1 MMPRTFDMPGP
12 QCAKF
17 PSTPVEEANRMQK
30 HMRWSAVLVVLL
42 LALAACQ
49 PDSGG
54 QATDEPDDTAAPTTT
69 AGGDGD
75 GDGGAAAECEA
86 DEFGCYEVAE
96 GEPLVMGTALVI
108 TGANESLG
116 LDSQYGAEVARTLR
130 PEIAGHEVEFN
141 HQDDGCS
148 TEGGTAAA
156 RALLSEENIAA
167 VIGTSCSSA
176 GIPAA
181 EILSAE
187 GIMLVSSS
195 NTAPSLTAPDT
206 HEPFYA
212 RTAHNDSIQGAAMAQ
227 FVCEVLGFTTAATID
242 DGSAYADQLAAVFAE
257 EFPNQ
262 CDGEITAEEAVSVG
276 DTDFSGVLGNIAA
289 DSPEFL
295 YFPIFVA
302 EGALITQQARETPG
316 LEDTVLGGADG
327 ILTPDWLEAAGDAAE
342 GAVLSGPDLAFSGDF
357 YEADFLPAYTEV
369 SGEDQP
375 ISVFH
380 AHAFDAYNML
390 ADAMEEVAFTD
401 GGTTYIPRTALRDAF
416 LATEGFE
423 GITGTLTCDENG
435 DCADARISVSEV
447 QNGEFVRIWPEE

>member
-1 MMPRTFDMPGP
+1 
-12 QCAKF
+12 
-17 PSTPVEEANRMQK
+17 MQK
-30 HMRWSAVLVVLL
+30 YMRWSAILVVLML
-42 LALAACQ
+42 VLAACT
-49 PDSGG
+49 S
-54 QATDEPDDTAAPTTT
+54 
-69 AGGDGD
+69 
-75 GDGGAAAECEA
+75 DGGAGSPDETSAASEAPASEPVESEGGGTGSAADCDA
-86 DEFGCYEVAE
+86 DEFGCIELAE
-96 GEPLVMGTALVI
+96 GDPLVMGTAMVI
-108 TGANESLG
+108 TGPDESLG

-130 PEIAGHEVEFN
+130 SEIAGHEVEFN

-195 NTAPSLTAPDT
+195 NTAPSLTAPDS

-227 FVCEVLGFTTAATID
+227 FVCEVLGLSTAATIH
-242 DGSAYADQLAAVFAE
+242 DGSAYADQLAAVFRE
-257 EFPNQ
+257 QFPEQ
-262 CDGEITAEEAVSVG
+262 CDGEILAEEAIG
-276 DTDFSGVLGNIAA
+276 PDDTDFSGVLGNIAA

-295 YFPIFVA
+295 YFPIFVSA
-302 EGALITQQARETPG
+302 GALVTQQARETAG
-316 LEDTVLGGADG
+316 LEDTILAGSDG
-327 ILTPDWLEAAGDAAE
+327 IFTPDWLEAAGDAAE
-342 GAVLSGPDLAFSGDF
+342 GVFLSGPDLDFAGDF
-357 YEADFLPAYTEV
+357 YADEFLPTYTEV
-369 SGEDQP
+369 SGEDAP

-390 ADAMEEVAFTD
+390 ADAIEEVAFED
-401 GGTTYIPRTALRDAF
+401 GGTTYIPRTALKDAF
-416 LATEGFE
+416 FATEGFE

-447 QNGEFVRIWPEE
+447 QDGAFERVWPED

>member
-1 MMPRTFDMPGP
+1 
-12 QCAKF
+12 
-17 PSTPVEEANRMQK
+17 MQK
-30 HMRWSAVLVVLL
+30 YMRWSGILVVLML
-42 LALAACQ
+42 VLAACQ
-49 PDSGG
+49 SGG
-54 QATDEPDDTAAPTTT
+54 GEGSPGESAPAEESEPAASEG
-69 AGGDGD
+69 GGDG
-75 GDGGAAAECEA
+75 GTGSAADCDA
-86 DEFGCYEVAE
+86 DEFGCIELAE
-96 GEPLVMGTALVI
+96 GDPLVMGTALVI

-116 LDSQYGAEVARTLR
+116 LDSQYGAEVAAQMR

-156 RALLSEENIAA
+156 RALVSEENIAA

-187 GIMLVSSS
+187 GILLVSAS

-227 FVCEVLGFTTAATID
+227 FVSEVLGATTAATID
-242 DGSAYADQLAAVFAE
+242 DGSAYADQLAAVFVQSFTE
-257 EFPNQ
+257 EY
-262 CDGEITAEEAVSVG
+262 GGTVSAEEAVSVG

-302 EGALITQQARETPG
+302 EGALITQQARDTPG

-357 YEADFLPAYTEV
+357 YEAEFLPAYTEI
-369 SGEDQP
+369 SGEDAP
-375 ISVFH
+375 VSVFH

-390 ADAMEEVAFTD
+390 ADAIEEVAFED
-401 GGTTYIPRTALRDAF
+401 GGTTYIPRTALKDAF
-416 LATEGFE
+416 FATEGFE

-435 DCADARISVSEV
+435 DCADAKISVSEV
-447 QNGEFVRIWPEE
+447 QDGEFVRIWPEE

>member
-1 MMPRTFDMPGP
+1 
-12 QCAKF
+12 
-17 PSTPVEEANRMQK
+17 MQK
-30 HMRWSAVLVVLL
+30 YMRWSGILVVLML
-42 LALAACQ
+42 VLAACS
-49 PDSGG
+49 SGG
-54 QATDEPDDTAAPTTT
+54 GSSTGASEEPGESAA
-69 AGGDGD
+69 AS
-75 GDGGAAAECEA
+75 DGGNGGTGSAADCDA
-86 DEFGCYEVAE
+86 DEFGCIELAE
-96 GEPLVMGTALVI
+96 GDPLVIGTALVI

-116 LDSQYGAEVARTLR
+116 LDSQYGAEVAQQMR
-130 PEIAGHEVEFN
+130 PEVAGHTVEFN

-187 GIMLVSSS
+187 GIMLVSPS

-227 FVCEVLGFTTAATID
+227 FVSEVLGATTAATID
-242 DGSAYADQLAAVFAE
+242 DGSAYADQLAAVFVQSFTE
-257 EFPNQ
+257 
-262 CDGEITAEEAVSVG
+262 DYGGTVTREEAVSVG

-302 EGALITQQARETPG
+302 EGALITQQARDTAG
-316 LEDTVLGGADG
+316 LEDTILGGADG

-357 YEADFLPAYTEV
+357 YEAEFLPAYKEI
-369 SGEDQP
+369 SGLDAT

-380 AHAFDAYNML
+380 AHSFDAYNMI
-390 ADAMEEVAFTD
+390 ADAIEAVAFDD

-416 LATEGFE
+416 FATEGFE

-435 DCADARISVSEV
+435 DCADAKISVSEV
-447 QNGEFVRIWPEE
+447 QNGEFVRIWPEN

>member
-1 MMPRTFDMPGP
+1 
-12 QCAKF
+12 
-17 PSTPVEEANRMQK
+17 
-30 HMRWSAVLVVLL
+30 
-42 LALAACQ
+42 
-49 PDSGG
+49 
-54 QATDEPDDTAAPTTT
+54 
-69 AGGDGD
+69 
-75 GDGGAAAECEA
+75 
-86 DEFGCYEVAE
+86 
-96 GEPLVMGTALVI
+96 MGTAMVI
-108 TGANESLG
+108 TGPDESLG

-130 PEIAGHEVEFN
+130 SEIAGHEVEFN

-195 NTAPSLTAPDT
+195 NTAPSLTAPDS

-227 FVCEVLGFTTAATID
+227 FVCEVLGLSTAATIH
-242 DGSAYADQLAAVFAE
+242 DGSAYADQLAAVFRE
-257 EFPNQ
+257 QFPEQ
-262 CDGEITAEEAVSVG
+262 CDGEILAEEAIG
-276 DTDFSGVLGNIAA
+276 PDDTDFSGVLGNIAA

-295 YFPIFVA
+295 YFPIFVSA
-302 EGALITQQARETPG
+302 GALVTQQARETAG
-316 LEDTVLGGADG
+316 LEDTILAGSDG
-327 ILTPDWLEAAGDAAE
+327 IFTPDWLEAAGDAAE
-342 GAVLSGPDLAFSGDF
+342 GVFLSGPDLDFAGDF
-357 YEADFLPAYTEV
+357 YADEFLPTYTEV
-369 SGEDQP
+369 SGEDAP

-390 ADAMEEVAFTD
+390 ADAIEEVAFED
-401 GGTTYIPRTALRDAF
+401 GGTTYIPRTALKDAF
-416 LATEGFE
+416 FATEGFE

-447 QNGEFVRIWPEE
+447 QDGEFVRIWPEE

>member
-1 MMPRTFDMPGP
+1 
-12 QCAKF
+12 
-17 PSTPVEEANRMQK
+17 MQK
-30 HMRWSAVLVVLL
+30 YMRWSGILVVLML
-42 LALAACQ
+42 VLAACS
-49 PDSGG
+49 SGG
-54 QATDEPDDTAAPTTT
+54 GSSAGESEEPGESAA
-69 AGGDGD
+69 AS
-75 GDGGAAAECEA
+75 DGGNGGTGSAADCDA
-86 DEFGCYEVAE
+86 DEFGCIELAE
-96 GEPLVMGTALVI
+96 GDPLVIGTALVI

-116 LDSQYGAEVARTLR
+116 LDSQYGAEVAQQMR
-130 PEIAGHEVEFN
+130 PEIADHTVEFN

-195 NTAPSLTAPDT
+195 NTAPSLTAPET
-206 HEPFYA
+206 HQPFYA
-212 RTAHNDSIQGAAMAQ
+212 RTAHHDSIQGAAMAQ
-227 FVCEVLGFTTAATID
+227 FVSEVLGLTTAATID
-242 DGSAYADQLAAVFAE
+242 DGSAYADQLAAVFAQS
-257 EFPNQ
+257 FA
-262 CDGEITAEEAVSVG
+262 DDYGGTITAEEAVSVG

-327 ILTPDWLEAAGDAAE
+327 ILSPDWLEAAGDAAE
-342 GAVLSGPDLAFSGDF
+342 GVVLSGPDLAFSGDF
-357 YEADFLPAYTEV
+357 YESEFLPAYTEI
-369 SGEDQP
+369 SGEDAP

-390 ADAMEEVAFTD
+390 ADAMEAVAFED

-416 LATEGFE
+416 FATEGYE

-435 DCADARISVSEV
+435 DCADAKISVSEV
-447 QNGEFVRIWPEE
+447 QDGEFVRIWPEE

>member
-1 MMPRTFDMPGP
+1 
-12 QCAKF
+12 
-17 PSTPVEEANRMQK
+17 MQK
-30 HMRWSAVLVVLL
+30 YMRWSGLLVVLML
-42 LALAACQ
+42 VLAACQ
-49 PDSGG
+49 GGSGESTEPS
-54 QATDEPDDTAAPTTT
+54 ADESTPASAGESTEPGTGTAA
-69 AGGDGD
+69 DCD
-75 GDGGAAAECEA
+75 A
-86 DEFGCYEVAE
+86 DEFGCIELAE
-96 GEPLVMGTALVI
+96 GDPLVIGTALVI
-108 TGANESLG
+108 TGANEALG
-116 LDSQYGAEVARTLR
+116 LDSQYGAEVARSLT
-130 PEIAGHEVEFN
+130 PEIAGHTVEFN

-195 NTAPSLTAPDT
+195 NTAPSLTSPET
-206 HEPFYA
+206 HEAFYA

-227 FVCEVLGFTTAATID
+227 YVCEVLGLTTAATID

-257 EFPNQ
+257 EFPAQ
-262 CDGEITAEEAVSVG
+262 CDGTITAEEAVTVG

-302 EGALITQQARETPG
+302 EGALITQQARETAG
-316 LEDTVLGGADG
+316 LEDTILGAADG
-327 ILTPDWLEAAGDAAE
+327 VFTPDWLDASGDAAE
-342 GAVLSGPDLAFSGDF
+342 GVVLSGPDLAFAGDF
-357 YEADFLPAYTEV
+357 YEAEFLPAYTEV
-369 SGEDQP
+369 SQEETT

-390 ADAMEEVAFTD
+390 AEAMDAVAFED
-401 GGTTYIPRTALRDAF
+401 GGTTYIPRTALKEAF
-416 LATEGFE
+416 FSTSGYE

-435 DCADARISVSEV
+435 DCADAKISVSEV
-447 QNGEFVRIWPEE
+447 QGGEFVRIWPEE

>member
-1 MMPRTFDMPGP
+1 
-12 QCAKF
+12 
-17 PSTPVEEANRMQK
+17 MQK
-30 HMRWSAVLVVLL
+30 YTRWSAILVVLML
-42 LALAACQ
+42 VLAACQ
-49 PDSGG
+49 S
-54 QATDEPDDTAAPTTT
+54 
-69 AGGDGD
+69 
-75 GDGGAAAECEA
+75 DGGGEASPGESEDLSSQPAETDGGGGTGSAADCEA
-86 DEFGCYEVAE
+86 DEFGCIELAE
-96 GEPLVMGTALVI
+96 GDPLVMGTALVI
-108 TGANESLG
+108 TGANETLG
-116 LDSQYGAEVARTLR
+116 LDSQYGAEVARTLT

-195 NTAPSLTAPDT
+195 NTAPSLTAPET

-212 RTAHNDSIQGAAMAQ
+212 RTAHNDSIQGSAMAQ
-227 FVCEVLGFTTAATID
+227 FVCEELGLGTAATIH
-242 DGSAYADQLAAVFAE
+242 DGSAYADQLAAVFRE
-257 EFPNQ
+257 EFTAQ
-262 CDGEITAEEAVSVG
+262 CEGEITSEEAVGVG

-289 DSPEFL
+289 DSPEVL
-295 YFPIFVA
+295 YYPIFVA
-302 EGALITQQARETPG
+302 EGALITQQARETAG
-316 LEDTVLGGADG
+316 LEETVLAGADG
-327 ILTPDWLEAAGDAAE
+327 ILSPDWLDASGEAAE
-342 GAVLSGPDLAFSGDF
+342 GVVLSGPDLAFSGEF
-357 YEADFLPAYTEV
+357 YEADFLPAYTDV
-369 SGEDQP
+369 SGEDQT

-380 AHAFDAYNML
+380 AHAYDAYNML
-390 ADAMEEVAFTD
+390 AAAIEEVAFED

-416 LATEGFE
+416 MATEGYE

-447 QNGEFVRIWPEE
+447 QGGEFVRIWPEE

>member
-1 MMPRTFDMPGP
+1 
-12 QCAKF
+12 
-17 PSTPVEEANRMQK
+17 VEEEIRMQK
-30 HMRWSAVLVVLL
+30 YMRWSGLLVVLML
-42 LALAACQ
+42 VLAACQ
-49 PDSGG
+49 SGSG
-54 QATDEPDDTAAPTTT
+54 ESTEPSADESTPASAGESTEPGTGTAA
-69 AGGDGD
+69 DCD
-75 GDGGAAAECEA
+75 A
-86 DEFGCYEVAE
+86 DEFGCIELAE
-96 GEPLVMGTALVI
+96 GDPLVMGTALVI
-108 TGANESLG
+108 TGANEALG
-116 LDSQYGAEVARTLR
+116 LDSQYGAEVARTLK

-195 NTAPSLTAPDT
+195 NTAPSLTSPET
-206 HEPFYA
+206 HEAFYA

-227 FVCEVLGFTTAATID
+227 YVCEVLGLTTAATID
-242 DGSAYADQLAAVFAE
+242 DGSAYADQLAAVFAA
-257 EFPNQ
+257 EFPEQ
-262 CDGEITAEEAVSVG
+262 CDGTITAEEAVTVG

-302 EGALITQQARETPG
+302 EGALITQQARETAG
-316 LEDTVLGGADG
+316 LEDTILGAADG
-327 ILTPDWLEAAGDAAE
+327 VFTPDWLDASGDAAE
-342 GAVLSGPDLAFSGDF
+342 GVVLSGPDLAFAGDF
-357 YEADFLPAYTEV
+357 YEADFLPAYREV
-369 SGEDQP
+369 STEENT

-390 ADAMEEVAFTD
+390 AEAMEAVAFED
-401 GGTTYIPRTALRDAF
+401 GGTTYIPRTALKEAF
-416 LATEGFE
+416 FSTSGYE

-435 DCADARISVSEV
+435 DCADAKISVSEV
-447 QNGEFVRIWPEE
+447 QGGEFVRIWPEE

>member
-1 MMPRTFDMPGP
+1 
-12 QCAKF
+12 
-17 PSTPVEEANRMQK
+17 MQK
-30 HMRWSAVLVVLL
+30 YMRWSAALVVLML
-42 LALAACQ
+42 VLAACQ
-49 PDSGG
+49 GG
-54 QATDEPDDTAAPTTT
+54 GGGESPAESDAASQP
-69 AGGDGD
+69 AES
-75 GDGGAAAECEA
+75 GDGGGGTGTAADCEA
-86 DEFGCYEVAE
+86 DEFGCIELAE
-96 GEPLVMGTALVI
+96 GDPLTIGTALVI

-116 LDSQYGAEVARTLR
+116 LDSQYGAEVARTLK

-187 GIMLVSSS
+187 GIMLVSAS
-195 NTAPSLTAPDT
+195 NTAPSLTAPET

-227 FVCEVLGFTTAATID
+227 FVSEVLGLTTAATID
-242 DGSAYADQLAAVFAE
+242 DGSAYADQLAAVFAQSFAE
-257 EFPNQ
+257 EY
-262 CDGEITAEEAVSVG
+262 GGTITAEEAVSVG

-289 DSPEFL
+289 DAPEFL

-302 EGALITQQARETPG
+302 EGALITQQARDTAG
-316 LEDTVLGGADG
+316 LEDTILGGADG

-357 YEADFLPAYTEV
+357 YESEFLPAYTEV
-369 SGEDQP
+369 SQEDAP
-375 ISVFH
+375 VSVFH
-380 AHAFDAYNML
+380 AHAYDAYNML
-390 ADAMEEVAFTD
+390 AQAMEEVAFTED
-401 GGTTYIPRTALRDAF
+401 GTTYIPRTALRDAF
-416 LATEGFE
+416 FSIEGFE
-423 GITGTLTCDENG
+423 GVTGTLTCDENG
-435 DCADARISVSEV
+435 DCADAKISVSEV